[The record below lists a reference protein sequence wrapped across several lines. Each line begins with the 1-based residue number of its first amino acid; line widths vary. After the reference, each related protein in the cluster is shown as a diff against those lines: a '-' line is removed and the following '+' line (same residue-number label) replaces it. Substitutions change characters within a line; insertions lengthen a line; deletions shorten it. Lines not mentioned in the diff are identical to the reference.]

1 MADVEYSKDGHVAVV
16 TLNRPEHMNAIN
28 RGLLV
33 AMAEAFIEFR
43 DDPDAFVAVLTGA
56 GRGFC
61 SGLDLKEARRAA
73 PEGELAL
80 MDISPL
86 VNPFWDGFKGRN
98 PELKKPVIAAVNGW
112 ALGGGLFL
120 AAAADLA
127 LAAESARFEL
137 VVSRGLPAGWD
148 TGLRLGLSLHAS
160 LELALGE
167 RMDAQR
173 AYDVGLV
180 NKVVPDDR
188 LLEEA
193 LALAGRLA
201 SRPPLAIRANLEL
214 VRAALPTPSPELQE
228 RFLELFEAAQES
240 EDAKESVA
248 AFLEKRSPV
257 FKGR

>member
-1 MADVEYSKDGHVAVV
+1 
-16 TLNRPEHMNAIN
+16 MNAIN

-33 AMAEAFIEFR
+33 GMAEAFTEFR

-73 PEGELAL
+73 PDGSLAL

-86 VNPFWDGFKGRN
+86 VNPFWSGQLEGRS
-98 PELKKPVIAAVNGW
+98 PDFTKPVIAAVNGH
-112 ALGGGLFL
+112 ASGGGLFL
-120 AAAADLA
+120 AVSADLIV
-127 LAAESARFEL
+127 AAESARFEL
-137 VVSRGLPAGWD
+137 VVVNRGLPAGWD
-148 TGLRLGLSLHAS
+148 TGLRLGLPLHAA

-167 RMDAQR
+167 RMDARR
-173 AYDVGLV
+173 AYDAGLV
-180 NKVVPDDR
+180 NRVVPDE
-188 LLEEA
+188 LLMDET
-193 LALAGRLA
+193 LALAHRIA
-201 SRPPLAIRANLEL
+201 ARPPLALRANLEL
-214 VRAALPTPSPELQE
+214 VRAASPTPSPDVARRFEELY
-228 RFLELFEAAQES
+228 EAAQRS